1 MSIVVVLMFFLVL
14 HVVEVV
20 DLGFEAVLVLPVVDH
35 KVTLVHVVAD
45 VRLVLAA

>member
-1 MSIVVVLMFFLVL
+1 MIMLFLVL

-20 DLGFEAVLVLPVVDH
+20 NLGFEAVLVLPVVDH

-45 VRLVLAA
+45 VRLVFPA